1 MQRYTVTVV
10 DPGSPETRPILAVPF
25 EPSALV
31 SAFIEELFK
40 RIAKQGLKL
49 TPNSHIATLH
59 LDNETGKL
67 PTHALLVAASF
78 CLVRRRP
85 RCMS

>member
-10 DPGSPETRPILAVPF
+10 DRGASGSRPTLAVPF

-31 SAFIEELFK
+31 SAFIDELFR

-49 TPNSHIATLH
+49 SPNTHIATLH
-59 LDNETGKL
+59 LDSETGKL
-67 PTHALLVAASF
+67 CGFRVARTGASITR
-78 CLVRRRP
+78 V
-85 RCMS
+85 SWIS